1 MLRLML
7 DKGVD
12 SIAALLLAV
21 MAILVF
27 MQVLFRYWLHLPLDW
42 GEEVSR
48 YLFIWAVMLG
58 AAVAMKRRSHFGID
72 LLVKV
77 LPSSVQRYVAIGINL
92 CICALMILV
101 VVQGTKLTIINFSQI
116 SPTLAIPMGVPYA
129 AIPVSAVLML
139 ISTVSETWAIILG
152 RQGEGE
158 G

>member
-12 SIAALLLAV
+12 YVAALLLAV

-48 YLFIWAVMLG
+48 YLFIWGAMLG

-77 LPSSVQRYVAIGINL
+77 LPSSVQRCVAIGINL
-92 CICALMILV
+92 CICALMSLV

>member
-12 SIAALLLAV
+12 YIAAILLAV
-21 MAILVF
+21 MTILVF

-48 YLFIWAVMLG
+48 YLFIWAAMLG
-58 AAVAMKRRSHFGID
+58 AAIAMKRRAHFGID

-77 LPSSVQRYVAIGINL
+77 LPSSVQRCVAIGINL

-101 VVQGTKLTIINFSQI
+101 VVQGTRLTIINFSQI

-152 RQGEGE
+152 TKREEKG
-158 G
+158 

>member
-1 MLRLML
+1 ML

-12 SIAALLLAV
+12 YIAAILLAV
-21 MAILVF
+21 MTILVF

-48 YLFIWAVMLG
+48 YLFIWAAMLG
-58 AAVAMKRRSHFGID
+58 AAIAMKRRAHFGID

-77 LPSSVQRYVAIGINL
+77 LPSSVQRCVAIGINL

-101 VVQGTKLTIINFSQI
+101 VVQGTRLTIINFSQI

-152 RQGEGE
+152 TKREEKG
-158 G
+158 

>member
-1 MLRLML
+1 ML

-12 SIAALLLAV
+12 YIAAILLAV
-21 MAILVF
+21 MTILVF

-48 YLFIWAVMLG
+48 YLFIWAAMLG
-58 AAVAMKRRSHFGID
+58 AAIAMKRRAHFGID

-77 LPSSVQRYVAIGINL
+77 LPSSVQRCVAIGINL
-92 CICALMILV
+92 CICALMSLV
-101 VVQGTKLTIINFSQI
+101 VVQGAKLTIINLSQI

-139 ISTVSETWAIILG
+139 ISTISETCAIILG
-152 RQGEGE
+152 TKRQEEG
-158 G
+158 